1 MTISSLLSA
10 FWFNFLRPLLSLSR
24 CCCKVLNLR
33 TATTGGPD
41 QTRPAETMNL
51 TDDEE
56 ILKKLEDSTK
66 DATRGQLEALR
77 SILEHQSK
85 GGGVRYLRP
94 YLQGYDAPVDAN
106 TFRQAVPLSSY
117 EDYVDHINQMA
128 DNGPVDHDHD
138 HDHDQPLLSVDPLI
152 CFFYRFTYP
161 LTQLHDLISKID
173 MKIALSM
180 LLLYV

>member
-1 MTISSLLSA
+1 
-10 FWFNFLRPLLSLSR
+10 
-24 CCCKVLNLR
+24 
-33 TATTGGPD
+33 
-41 QTRPAETMNL
+41 MNP

-66 DATRGQLEALR
+66 DATCRQLEALR

-128 DNGPVDHDHD
+128 NNGPVDHD
-138 HDHDQPLLSVDPLI
+138 QPEPLLSVDPLI

-161 LTQLHDLISKID
+161 LTQLHYLISKID

>member
-1 MTISSLLSA
+1 MT
-10 FWFNFLRPLLSLSR
+10 
-24 CCCKVLNLR
+24 R
-33 TATTGGPD
+33 TD

-56 ILKKLEDSTK
+56 ILQKLEGTTK
-66 DATRGQLEALR
+66 DATCRQLEALS

-85 GGGVRYLRP
+85 GGGGGGVRYLRP

-128 DNGPVDHDHD
+128 NNGPVDHDHD
-138 HDHDQPLLSVDPLI
+138 RDHDQPLLSVDPLI
-152 CFFYRFTYP
+152 CFFFRFIY
-161 LTQLHDLISKID
+161 
-173 MKIALSM
+173 
-180 LLLYV
+180 